1 MLKKFLNNIIKNK
14 IFNTENKILLTVSG
28 GIDSVVMFHLFLKT
42 KLNFAVCHCNF
53 KLREESDEDA
63 IFVKK
68 LSEENNIKYF
78 ETSFDTLKFAKENKF
93 SIQMAARS
101 LRYEWFEKI
110 RNENNFNFIA
120 TAHNK
125 NDITETFLINLTR
138 GTGIRGLT
146 GIKIKK
152 NKIIR
157 PMINFSRK
165 EIFDFKEKN
174 KIIYTEDASNFST
187 KYIRNKIRHKIIPI
201 LEEINPYFIETM
213 EENIGRLKENFKIY
227 ENAIL
232 EKKEKVFFYEKD
244 LIFLK
249 KLEIENLENKEI
261 FFYEFLKDFGFNRI
275 QSDKILKSFN
285 AVGKQFFSKEFR
297 ILIDRE
303 NIIIKKNVKNEKKIF
318 FIKKNSKEI
327 NYPISLNFEIINNKK
342 DFIFQ
347 KENCFANLD
356 FEKLKFPLLLRNWKK
371 GDYFY
376 PFGMYGKKKL
386 SDFFTDKKFSI
397 FEKEKI
403 MLLISDEKI
412 VWIIGQRIDRRF
424 KIDKK
429 TKKIFRIEKLKNKF

>member
-14 IFNTENKILLTVSG
+14 IFNKENKILLTVSG

-110 RNENNFNFIA
+110 RNENNFDFIA

-125 NDITETFLINLTR
+125 NDITETFLINLAR

-157 PMINFSRK
+157 PMINFSRE
-165 EIFDFKEKN
+165 EISDFKEKN
-174 KIIYTEDASNFST
+174 KIIYNEDASNFST

-213 EENIGRLKENFKIY
+213 SENIGRLKENFKIY
-227 ENAIL
+227 EKAIL
-232 EKKEKVFFYEKD
+232 EKKEKIFFYEKD

-285 AVGKQFFSKEFR
+285 AVGKQFFTSK
-297 ILIDRE
+297 
-303 NIIIKKNVKNEKKIF
+303 
-318 FIKKNSKEI
+318 
-327 NYPISLNFEIINNKK
+327 
-342 DFIFQ
+342 
-347 KENCFANLD
+347 
-356 FEKLKFPLLLRNWKK
+356 
-371 GDYFY
+371 
-376 PFGMYGKKKL
+376 MKKK
-386 SDFFTDKKFSI
+386 FF
-397 FEKEKI
+397 
-403 MLLISDEKI
+403 L
-412 VWIIGQRIDRRF
+412 
-424 KIDKK
+424 
-429 TKKIFRIEKLKNKF
+429 